1 MKFIDKDREKHI
13 DLIRAFCSSDEQNG
27 RVLLISGPRG
37 VGKSRLVD
45 EALTPYKESWLSKWG
60 IKACSRPRH
69 KVRRGPRGNKR
80 ILLKVNV
87 DAHFPFDSEQSSAAS
102 RFKRKAN
109 SDNNRNAMLLLRN
122 IIFALTSN
130 IDPRLSWRKHGR
142 TLPKRL
148 GLLDFWLFR
157 PATDMSDS
165 CFWAVVGLCSAIAG
179 ISFIGFKPNLVGC
192 AFWSS
197 ALTFIIATLAVV
209 ILSGLVHILFRF
221 QDWRALSEISHQ
233 LYDLAHAQEVEDTD
247 EDLAQKYDAAMHLQ
261 HKISFLA
268 WISLLLGI
276 LASIYF
282 YCDSPFPNDEEL
294 QWFFNWVVKPA
305 PAASGVV
312 AFFGFRFTSNNAQ
325 RSHVARYGNKNP
337 AWMVTLLRR
346 YLYIAHR
353 CGIEPVLVFDELD
366 KLEAAFG
373 SNLDA
378 APPDDEQQLS
388 PRLHAFL
395 GALLRLRDSSGAGF
409 LTILIGGSK
418 LHYNLRRKRQRS
430 LQLEVSMSQ
439 TGTLIQQECC
449 VGPISYK
456 AARMYFREKNGGNL
470 DIDYCAYFWLQ
481 AHGMGG
487 NYIRLLEQYVSGNNR
502 DINAQQLI
510 NAGRLARQLNIVW
523 KLGHCWKVL
532 QFLDGP
538 SDALN
543 HRMSDELWYR
553 CFIRIGMVQYCY
565 ALLEGL
571 DAPKSLHYQ
580 DAETMLRKKLDG
592 LDFRNA
598 KPKIALV
605 VGSPDLLRLLGQ
617 YLIFKRLQAKGMVA
631 VSDSKAGPIRLI

>member
-45 EALTPYKESWLSKWG
+45 EALTPYKESWLSKRG

-157 PATDMSDS
+157 PATVMSNN
-165 CFWAVVGLCSAIAG
+165 CFWGVVGLCSAIAG

-197 ALTFIIATLAVV
+197 ALTFIIAALAVV

-247 EDLAQKYDAAMHLQ
+247 EDLAQKYDAAIHLQ

-268 WISLLLGI
+268 WISLLFGI
-276 LASIYF
+276 VVSIYL
-282 YCDSPFPNDEEL
+282 YCDPPFPESKEL
-294 QWFFNWVVKPA
+294 QWFFDWVVKPA

-449 VGPISYK
+449 VGPISYDAALKYFPAEPTEKDK
-456 AARMYFREKNGGNL
+456 A
-470 DIDYCAYFWLQ
+470 YCAYFWLQ

-487 NYIRLLEQYVSGNNR
+487 NYIRLLEQYISDNGAH
-502 DINAQQLI
+502 IGKQQLDNAKKLAEELCRYWDLK
-510 NAGRLARQLNIVW
+510 NAGKDLN
-523 KLGHCWKVL
+523 
-532 QFLDGP
+532 FRDGQ
-538 SDALN
+538 DDVLN
-543 HRMSDELWYR
+543 HRLADEFWYC

-617 YLIFKRLQAKGMVA
+617 YLIFKRLQA
-631 VSDSKAGPIRLI
+631 STQLSKYI